1 MIFILILVGK
11 TSSGKDTIQKELIK
25 LGMKS
30 VVSYT
35 TRPPRKGEINGVSYH
50 FITEKDFLD
59 KKNNGFFAETTSY
72 NVAVNG
78 GQTWYYGSAIKD
90 LSQDKVMIANPE
102 GLRTLKKNNE
112 LNIFSFYLM
121 VDEETIWNRLRQRG
135 DNSEEARRRLNA
147 DDEDFKDID
156 KYVDFSFRNDTGLK
170 PKTLA
175 EMILNTYQKV
185 MKEVKYN

>member
-1 MIFILILVGK
+1 
-11 TSSGKDTIQKELIK
+11 
-25 LGMKS
+25 MKS
-30 VVSYT
+30 VISYT
-35 TRPPRKGEINGVSYH
+35 TRPPRQGEVDGETYH
-50 FITEKDFLD
+50 FISEEDFLD

-72 NVAVNG
+72 NVAVDG

-90 LSQDKVMIANPE
+90 LSKDKVMIANPE
-102 GLRTLKKNNE
+102 GLRVLKKNNE
-112 LNIFSFYLM
+112 LKIISFYLI

-156 KYVDFSFRNDTGLK
+156 KYIDFSFRNDTGLK
-170 PKTLA
+170 PQILA

-185 MKEVKYN
+185 MKEVEHN

>member
-1 MIFILILVGK
+1 MINILVLVGK

-25 LGMKS
+25 LGIKS

-35 TRPPRKGEINGVSYH
+35 TRPPRKGEVDGETYH
-50 FITEKDFLD
+50 FISEKDFLD

-72 NVAVNG
+72 NVAVDG

-102 GLRTLKKNNE
+102 GLRVLKKNNE
-112 LNIFSFYLM
+112 LKIISFYLI

-156 KYVDFSFRNDTGLK
+156 KYIDFSFRNDTELK
-170 PKTLA
+170 PKVLA

-185 MKEVKYN
+185 MKEVEYN